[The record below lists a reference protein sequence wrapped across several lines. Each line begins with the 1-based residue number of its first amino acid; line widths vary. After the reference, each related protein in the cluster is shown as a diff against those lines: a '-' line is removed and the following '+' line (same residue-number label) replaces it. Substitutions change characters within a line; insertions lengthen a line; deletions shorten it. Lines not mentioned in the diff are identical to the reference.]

1 MCYDSCLLSAEMNSL
16 LLGNG
21 FRFRNSR
28 KIKRPGRIEGRSI
41 NGEIVYLIRQS
52 IKKKEQEER

>member
-1 MCYDSCLLSAEMNSL
+1 MNSL